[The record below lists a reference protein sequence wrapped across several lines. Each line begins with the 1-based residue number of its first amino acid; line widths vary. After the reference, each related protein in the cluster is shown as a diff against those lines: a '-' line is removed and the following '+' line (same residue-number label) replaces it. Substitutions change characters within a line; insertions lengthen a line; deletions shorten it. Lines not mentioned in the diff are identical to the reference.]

1 MRQTSSRTIETE
13 AGRFESMTTG
23 EGKRPRDPN
32 QLAWT
37 VTVSADQIPAPE
49 PELQELESDPEE
61 DRK

>member
-1 MRQTSSRTIETE
+1 
-13 AGRFESMTTG
+13 MTTG

-61 DRK
+61 EDRK